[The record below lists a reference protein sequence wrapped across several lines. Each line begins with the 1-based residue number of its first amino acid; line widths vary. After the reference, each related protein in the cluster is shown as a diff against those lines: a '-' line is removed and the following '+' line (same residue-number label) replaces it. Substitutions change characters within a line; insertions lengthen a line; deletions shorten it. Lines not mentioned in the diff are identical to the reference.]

1 MPAQYFRAIID
12 SIGEPVFVKDRH
24 HRFVFANDA
33 ACRLFGRSL
42 DELLGKTD
50 YDFFPKEQADVFTAR
65 DRHVFETG
73 ERDINEEQVTDARGG
88 VRTIV
93 TTKTLY
99 RDEEGEEYVVGAGQ
113 DITERKAAEDA
124 TLRLNRELRAL
135 SDCNQTLL
143 RATEESALLEDVC
156 RIVCDEAGY
165 RMAWVGYAED
175 DERRTVRPV
184 AWAGVEE
191 GYLTATRMTWAD
203 TERGQN
209 ATGCAIREGR
219 PFCVQDVAGET
230 RLALYR
236 YKGLDRGYRSNSAF
250 PLKNEEG
257 KTFGALTIYSAEPG
271 SFTPMEMRLL
281 EELAG
286 DLAFGI
292 LVLRSRA
299 ERAKAETALRKSES
313 QLSQAMD
320 LAKIVYWEIDWKS
333 QMLSLNDAFYAFHAT
348 TAEREGGYVMTTR
361 EYGDRFVHPGDVPI
375 VARIIPDLEAGTGPE
390 FAADYEHRIIR
401 RDGQV
406 RRIVTRMRG
415 FRDEA
420 GRIVRCYGAYQD
432 ITERKELEDAVALA
446 EAKYRSIFENA
457 VVGIFQTTMEGRVV
471 SANPAFAR
479 ILGYGS
485 PEELMTSL
493 TDVGRELYASRE
505 DRARLQDLCR
515 AHGKVEGFEVEFY
528 RKDRSTSWG
537 SLNVSAIKDAEGGI
551 AGFEGTV
558 EDITERRRSED
569 ELLQSRQQLV
579 NIIDFLP
586 DATFVIDR
594 DKKVIAWNRACEQMT
609 GVKKAEILG
618 KGDFA
623 YAVPFYGEARPIL
636 IDYVASDSD
645 TLPNYSEVRRAGN
658 RLHAQAFVPG
668 LYGGKGAT
676 VAGHA
681 SPLFDMNGNVVGAIE
696 SVRDV
701 TEFRR
706 LEDELRQSQKMESVG
721 RLAGGVAHD
730 FNNMLTVVLG
740 YAELAM
746 NRYSP
751 SEQIHSD
758 LRTIRQAA
766 LQSSG
771 LVRQL
776 LAFARKQTVAPQV
789 LDLNDTV
796 AGMLKMLRH
805 LIGEDID
812 FAWMPGAGLWPVK
825 IDPSQIDQLLANLCV
840 NAKDAIGGVGRVTIE
855 TENMVFD
862 RFYCDI
868 HAGFAPGQY
877 VMLAVSDNG
886 SGMDRETVAQIFEP
900 FFTTKEK
907 GRGTGL
913 GLATVY
919 GIVKQNK
926 GFVNVYSEPG
936 KGSTFRIYLPRSPI
950 GTVESIVAAPEEI
963 PGAAGETV
971 LLVEDDA
978 AILSLGRLALEQ
990 LGYSVMAAGTPAEAL
1005 QIVKNGGA
1013 KIDLLIT
1020 DVVMPGMNGRD
1031 LATHLTGMI
1040 PGLRC
1045 LFISG
1050 YTADVIAHHSVLDE
1064 GVQFLEKPFSV
1075 RSLAVKVREV
1085 LEKG

>member
-1 MPAQYFRAIID
+1 MPADYFRAIID
-12 SIGEPVFVKDRH
+12 SIGDPVIVKDRN

-33 ACRLFGRSL
+33 ACRIFGTSL
-42 DELLGKTD
+42 DQLLGKSD
-50 YDFFPKEQADVFTAR
+50 YDLFPKEQADVFIAHDLR
-65 DRHVFETG
+65 VFETG
-73 ERDINEEQVTDARGG
+73 ERDANEEQITDARGG
-88 VRTIV
+88 IRTIL
-93 TTKTLY
+93 TIKTLY
-99 RDEEGEEYVVGAGQ
+99 CDEKGERYVVGVGQ
-113 DITERKAAEDA
+113 DISDRKAAEEA
-124 TLRLNRELRAL
+124 TLRLNRELRAV
-135 SDCNQTLL
+135 SDCNQVLL
-143 RATEESALLEDVC
+143 RATEEKKLLEDVC
-156 RIVCDEAGY
+156 RVICEEAGY

-175 DERRTVRPV
+175 DEERTVRPM

-191 GYLTATRMTWAD
+191 GYLAAIRMTWAD

-209 ATGCAIREGR
+209 ATGRAIREGKS
-219 PFCVQDVAGET
+219 FCIQDVMSERPA
-230 RLALYR
+230 RYR
-236 YKGLDRGYRSNSAF
+236 EKGLERGYRSNSAF
-250 PLKNEEG
+250 PLKDEEG
-257 KTFGALTIYSAEPG
+257 RAFGALTIYSGEAG
-271 SFTPMEMRLL
+271 SFDQAEMRLL

-292 LVLRSRA
+292 LVLRARA
-299 ERAKAETALRKSES
+299 ERAKAEEALRASES
-313 QLSQAMD
+313 RLSQAMD
-320 LAKIVYWEIDWKS
+320 IAKIVYWEIDWKS
-333 QMLSLNDAFYAFHAT
+333 QILTANDAFYTFHAT
-348 TAEREGGYVMTTR
+348 TAAREGGYRMATR
-361 EYGDRFVHPGDVPI
+361 EYGNRFVHPGDVPI
-375 VARIIPDLEAGTGPE
+375 VARIVPELEAGTDPE
-390 FAADYEHRIIR
+390 FVVDYEHRIIR
-401 RDGQV
+401 RDGEI
-406 RRIVTRMRG
+406 RHIITRMRG

-420 GRIVRCYGAYQD
+420 GRIVRCFGAYQD
-432 ITERKELEDAVALA
+432 ITERKKLEVAVAQA

-457 VVGIFQTTMEGRVV
+457 VVGIFQTTIEGRIL

-479 ILGYGS
+479 LLGYGS
-485 PEELMTSL
+485 PEELTTSL
-493 TDVGRELYASRE
+493 TDIERDLYFNRE
-505 DRARLQDLCR
+505 DRVRLQDLCQ
-515 AHGKVEGFEVEFY
+515 AYGAVEGFEIQFY

-537 SLNVSAIKDAEGGI
+537 SLNVSATRDAEGRI
-551 AGFEGTV
+551 TGFEGTV
-558 EDITERRRSED
+558 EDITERKRSQD
-569 ELLQSRQQLV
+569 ELLQSRQQLM

-586 DATFVIDR
+586 DATFVIDKEKR
-594 DKKVIAWNRACEQMT
+594 VIAWNRACEQMT
-609 GVKKAEILG
+609 GVKKVQILG

-636 IDYVASDSD
+636 IDYVASNSD
-645 TLPNYSEVRRAGN
+645 ALTNYSDVRRVGN
-658 RLHAQAFVPG
+658 RLYAQAFVPG
-668 LYGGKGAT
+668 LYGGKGGT

-681 SPLFDMNGNVVGAIE
+681 SPLFDTNGNVVGAIE

-751 SEQIHSD
+751 SEQIYGD
-758 LRTIRQAA
+758 LKTIRQAA

-796 AGMLKMLRH
+796 AGMLKMLRR

-812 FAWMPGAGLWPVK
+812 FAWMPGAGVWPVK

-840 NAKDAIGGVGRVTIE
+840 NARDAINGVGRVVIE
-855 TENMVFD
+855 TENAVFD
-862 RFYCDI
+862 GAYCDV
-868 HAGFAPGQY
+868 HTGFAPGEY
-877 VMLAVSDNG
+877 VVLAVSDSG
-886 SGMDRETVAQIFEP
+886 CGMDKETAAQIFEP

-919 GIVKQNK
+919 GIVKQNR

-936 KGSTFRIYLPRSPI
+936 RGSTFRIYLPRSPME
-950 GTVESIVAAPEEI
+950 TVESIVAAPEEI
-963 PGAAGETV
+963 PGARGERV
-971 LLVEDDA
+971 LLVEDDP
-978 AILSLGRLALEQ
+978 AILALGRLALEQ
-990 LGYSVMAAGTPAEAL
+990 LGYSVVSAGTPAEAL
-1005 QIVKNGGA
+1005 QLAKNGDT

-1031 LATHLTGMI
+1031 LATHLFGMI

-1050 YTADVIAHHSVLDE
+1050 YTANVIAHHSVLDE
-1064 GVQFLEKPFSV
+1064 GVHFLEKPFSV
-1075 RSLAVKVREV
+1075 RSLAVRVREV
-1085 LEKG
+1085 LEKA